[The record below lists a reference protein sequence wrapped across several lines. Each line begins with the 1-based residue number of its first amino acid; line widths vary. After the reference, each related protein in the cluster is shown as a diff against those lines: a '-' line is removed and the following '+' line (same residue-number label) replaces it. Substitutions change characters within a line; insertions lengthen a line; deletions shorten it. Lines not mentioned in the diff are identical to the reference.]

1 MPPGTTLPWQRQGFL
16 IFYTSREIWDSN
28 RSQWYIGSYGT
39 ASMIAVV
46 NNGVDICHCWL
57 PGCRFNVV
65 GCFKDVGIV
74 MGKGNGTSDID
85 VVGRFVVV
93 ELWVVGTYVSAFVG
107 LHVPS
112 SSVGLYIGRISL
124 SLDGEGV
131 FGSITSMDQYR
142 LLSTIVRLLG
152 ITHWMLEVFHSLQTT
167 RDYSLDY
174 LLEQVHILLQPH
186 HDIRDDLPHSKQLH
200 INLIRCWWH
209 EC

>member
-1 MPPGTTLPWQRQGFL
+1 MAQHQW
-16 IFYTSREIWDSN
+16 
-28 RSQWYIGSYGT
+28 SQWWTMGLTFVTVGFQDVGS
-39 ASMIAVV
+39 M
-46 NNGVDICHCWL
+46 L
-57 PGCRFNVV
+57 LVV

-74 MGKGNGTSDID
+74 MGKGNGTRDID

-142 LLSTIVRLLG
+142 LLSDYLGLLIGCWKCFTLFRLLG
-152 ITHWMLEVFHSLQTT
+152 TTHWTTCWNRCTFCFNHIMTFVMIFHTANNC
-167 RDYSLDY
+167 
-174 LLEQVHILLQPH
+174 I
-186 HDIRDDLPHSKQLH
+186 
-200 INLIRCWWH
+200 
-209 EC
+209 

>member
-46 NNGVDICHCWL
+46 NNGVDICHCWF

-93 ELWVVGTYVSAFVG
+93 GLWVVGTYVSAFVG

-142 LLSTIVRLLG
+142 LLSDYLGLLIGCWKGFTLFRLLG
-152 ITHWMLEVFHSLQTT
+152 TTIGLLVGTGAHSASTTSWHSWWSSTQQTIAYKSHSMLVA
-167 RDYSLDY
+167 
-174 LLEQVHILLQPH
+174 
-186 HDIRDDLPHSKQLH
+186 
-200 INLIRCWWH
+200 
-209 EC
+209 